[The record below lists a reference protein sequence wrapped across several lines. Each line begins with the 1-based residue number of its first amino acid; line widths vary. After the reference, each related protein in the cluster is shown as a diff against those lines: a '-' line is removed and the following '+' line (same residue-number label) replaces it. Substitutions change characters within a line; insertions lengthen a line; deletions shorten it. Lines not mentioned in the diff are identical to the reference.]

1 MGIFHK
7 YVLKIA
13 LKRSIFQL
21 KMHGSQAPPGPV
33 EELTALPDPLALVGL
48 HLWEEVGY
56 VKGMV
61 EGDRR
66 EERGRGKDG

>member
-1 MGIFHK
+1 LDYI
-7 YVLKIA
+7 
-13 LKRSIFQL
+13 
-21 KMHGSQAPPGPV
+21 
-33 EELTALPDPLALVGL
+33 T
-48 HLWEEVGY
+48 GY